1 MMPKKLTL
9 EQVMEVEAHGLSIG
23 KSAFLL
29 DVAVTTLARFIR
41 DNRIVWRGKKR
52 FGYNPYSNNQLIL
65 STLNNVHFFSLTP
78 ATRSIRFNCGL
89 VFLSTSIAYSWV
101 MFGFCCK
108 KTAYCFVVIFAP
120 LV

>member
-52 FGYNPYSNNQLIL
+52 FGYNPYSNNALIVQSGIPS
-65 STLNNVHFFSLTP
+65 STIYSRMAKGLTLHE
-78 ATRSIRFNCGL
+78 AL
-89 VFLSTSIAYSWV
+89 EY
-101 MFGFCCK
+101 K
-108 KTAYCFVVIFAP
+108 KGAKINE
-120 LV
+120 

>member
-9 EQVMEVEAHGLSIG
+9 EQVMEVDAHGLSIG

-65 STLNNVHFFSLTP
+65 ASGIPSSTVYGRMAKGLTLHE
-78 ATRSIRFNCGL
+78 AL
-89 VFLSTSIAYSWV
+89 EY
-101 MFGFCCK
+101 K
-108 KTAYCFVVIFAP
+108 KWAKINE
-120 LV
+120 

>member
-29 DVAVTTLARFIR
+29 DVAVATLARFIR

-52 FGYNPYSNNQLIL
+52 FGL
-65 STLNNVHFFSLTP
+65 
-78 ATRSIRFNCGL
+78 G
-89 VFLSTSIAYSWV
+89 
-101 MFGFCCK
+101 
-108 KTAYCFVVIFAP
+108 VIMNGK
-120 LV
+120 